1 MVRKV
6 YIKEAVDEQ
15 QGSINKLIR
24 QLNAKINELEDY
36 TYEECLDEGFSA
48 EFNTE
53 STFISSTQKNKIL
66 DVFDYYDVPI
76 LNYGMEDEVEAGIL
90 FHNFVVETDDMTY
103 TTLENLEM
111 NLRKLESDNIGYERN
126 YNGNGDNARTF
137 YFYNFID

>member
-6 YIKEAVDEQ
+6 YIKESVDEQ

-36 TYEECLDEGFSA
+36 TYEECLDEGFSE

-53 STFISSTQKNKIL
+53 SKFISSAQKNNIL
-66 DVFDYYDVPI
+66 SVFDYYDVPI

-103 TTLENLEM
+103 TTLENLER

-126 YNGNGDNARTF
+126 YNGNGNNARTF
-137 YFYNFID
+137 YFYIV